1 MTSYEYLTGNSSLRC
16 RSKLEPFPPP
26 WKPQRRGNDRQQRFV
41 LDSIWAQ
48 FQRRRTRPAM
58 SKYDSL
64 LHPDAQA
71 YFRSP
76 IVRDVLKKTLKQ
88 VQASD
93 MDEAEKSAVIQKMLM
108 ASGPKGSRLLQQSV
122 VVDNLSE
129 VPGWPSHPD
138 LHYDP
143 RKDQK
148 AKGYFTLRGVQD
160 HIQLTCSLHPA
171 VGNEHNPVQTTGSD
185 GQPRTGPTTC
195 HYSGPAR
202 TLLGASCL
210 RGDSGQSGRSHPF
223 TSGERELPTK
233 MARRSGGFVPE
244 RTAEELQRLE
254 QGFVL
259 DSIAVSNIS
268 KDYSKAQPKLGP
280 AIPPYNSQKDK
291 NVDSYFKFQWAPTV
305 LKRSKQDKGG
315 TSIEGPVIDRFHTYG
330 GGHQYL
336 SKRNMFGA
344 GHSRELVDG
353 HAQFMSDV
361 KAMNGYH
368 GPFGFRR
375 NTPELR
381 TRPSPFGLDP
391 RSPTQ

>member
-160 HIQLTCSLHPA
+160 HIQLTCSLHP
-171 VGNEHNPVQTTGSD
+171 
-185 GQPRTGPTTC
+185 
-195 HYSGPAR
+195 
-202 TLLGASCL
+202 
-210 RGDSGQSGRSHPF
+210 
-223 TSGERELPTK
+223 GERELPTK

-291 NVDSYFKFQWAPTV
+291 NADSYFKFQWAPTV

-336 SKRNMFGA
+336 SKRNQFGA